1 MKSGFVLFGLTH
13 WSIILSIPAVAWLL
27 ARHAPARLARLALGW
42 FLLVNELAYYGY
54 KLVKGWWAFP
64 GGLPLQLC
72 DLILWC
78 TVVAALTLRQMPFEF
93 AFFAGLLGTGMAVL
107 TPDLQ
112 QPWPSYNTVY
122 FFLAHGGIVAT
133 VLYLWW
139 SRQLV
144 PRPGCVR
151 RVMIMLNAYA
161 AALMVFNGIFGT
173 NYMYLRAKPAGASVL
188 DFLGPWPVYIL
199 GGEFIA
205 LTVFWLLS
213 LPFRTKPTAQTPAA
227 P

>member
-1 MKSGFVLFGLTH
+1 MKSNFVLFGFTH
-13 WSIILSIPAVAWLL
+13 WAIILSIPLL
-27 ARHAPARLARLALGW
+27 AWALARQAPPRLTRWGLGW
-42 FLLVNELAYYGY
+42 FLVLNELAYYGY
-54 KLVKGWWAFP
+54 KLQKGWWAFP

-78 TVVAALTLRQMPFEF
+78 AVVAALTLRQMPFEF
-93 AFFAGLLGTGMAVL
+93 AFFAGLLGTGMAIL

-122 FFLAHGGIVAT
+122 FFLAHGGIITT

-139 SRQLV
+139 SQQIA
-144 PRPGCVR
+144 PRNGCVT
-151 RVMIMLNAYA
+151 RVMIMLNGYA
-161 AALMVFNGIFGT
+161 AVMLAFNAIFQT
-173 NYMYLRAKPAGASVL
+173 NYMYLCAKPAGASVL

-199 GGEFIA
+199 GGELIA
-205 LTVFWLLS
+205 LGVFWLLS
-213 LPFRTKPTAQTPAA
+213 LPFKTKPIGQTPAA